1 MIVWS
6 DQGTGNKATGHGPSK
21 VPLLLIV
28 DDHTDTR
35 SALVRLLKMTGH
47 DCVGVENGRQALLFM
62 ETSLPS
68 LVILDGMMPDMDG
81 LEVLRRMQADVR
93 LVKVPVLFYSAD
105 ASARRIEQ
113 VMKSGAR
120 EFIVK
125 GTTIGVLL
133 SQVEKYAMRTTAGA
147 NQADVKT
154 RV

>member
-1 MIVWS
+1 M
-6 DQGTGNKATGHGPSK
+6 
-21 VPLLLIV
+21 LLIV

-35 SALVRLLKMTGH
+35 SALVRLLKITGY

-81 LEVLRRMQADVR
+81 LEVLLRMRADAR
-93 LVKVPVLFYSAD
+93 LAKVPVLFYSAD
-105 ASARRIEQ
+105 ASPRRIEQ
-113 VMKSGAR
+113 VMKAGAR

-133 SQVEKYAMRTTAGA
+133 SQVEKYATAA
-147 NQADVKT
+147 TPAPNKHDPAPH
-154 RV
+154 R